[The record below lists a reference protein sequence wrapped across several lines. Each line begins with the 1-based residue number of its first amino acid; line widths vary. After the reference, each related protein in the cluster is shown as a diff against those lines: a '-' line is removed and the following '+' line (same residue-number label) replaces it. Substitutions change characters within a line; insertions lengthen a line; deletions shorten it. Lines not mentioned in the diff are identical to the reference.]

1 METESGEVVVGG
13 GKFGKF
19 GNLIRGKEGKGVKY
33 RAWELNGKCYYMWRL
48 TY

>member
-19 GNLIRGKEGKGVKY
+19 GNLIRVKKAKELSTGLG
-33 RAWELNGKCYYMWRL
+33 N
-48 TY
+48 